1 MAMDILSTLHDMA
14 TSGDFVAISRNPLA
28 QFGRN
33 RRQYLGA
40 TLLPERM
47 VMENAFREESIRYRT
62 VIANAGTR
70 YSPVQ
75 KKGANLVG
83 AFEVILAESDI
94 GSEFS
99 GRDYDALLRILAQA
113 GGGTPS
119 MEAVA
124 QITRWLDSTVNLP
137 LVEVLELWRWQAIVS
152 AAVTLTGSNGYNE
165 TVSYSNP
172 TNHRAAQTAN
182 WSTDSTDVFEDIHT
196 MADLLASKGYTVNR
210 MITSRTVLAKMAGN
224 DTVKSRV
231 GVAVV
236 NASGQIAAA
245 AGRATME
252 AINGALN
259 ADGLPPIELYD
270 LQYRTSTSTGYFL
283 PRDVFVLVGTT
294 GRDEAVDLG
303 DSEVMVNDTLGYTAV
318 GRAVG
323 QSMPG
328 RHIMATPKDN
338 KPPRIEGE
346 GWQTALPV
354 ITEPEAIA
362 VINSIA

>member
-1 MAMDILSTLHDMA
+1 M
-14 TSGDFVAISRNPLA
+14 
-28 QFGRN
+28 
-33 RRQYLGA
+33 
-40 TLLPERM
+40 
-47 VMENAFREESIRYRT
+47 
-62 VIANAGTR
+62 
-70 YSPVQ
+70 
-75 KKGANLVG
+75 
-83 AFEVILAESDI
+83 
-94 GSEFS
+94 
-99 GRDYDALLRILAQA
+99 
-113 GGGTPS
+113 
-119 MEAVA
+119 
-124 QITRWLDSTVNLP
+124 
-137 LVEVLELWRWQAIVS
+137 
-152 AAVTLTGSNGYNE
+152 TGSNGYNE

-172 TNHRAAQTAN
+172 ANHRFAQTAN

-196 MADLLASKGYTVNR
+196 AADLLASKGYTVNR

-231 GVAVV
+231 V

-245 AGRATME
+245 AGRASLG

-259 ADGLPPIELYD
+259 ADGLPAIELYD

-303 DSEVMVNDTLGYTAV
+303 DSEQIVTDTLGYTAV

-328 RHIMATPKDN
+328 RHIMATARDN